1 MLMLS
6 DPVCC
11 HGNNNEPQF
20 IKSYLCEKN
29 CLKPSN
35 FRNLFVSMITVL

>member
-1 MLMLS
+1 MLS
-6 DPVCC
+6 DPVRC
-11 HGNNNEPQF
+11 HGNKNEPIF

-29 CLKPSN
+29 CLKSSN